1 MKSIN
6 KKILG
11 IINYLRFEKVII
23 KLSRIHTLK
32 KLYNQLWEDKSF
44 NYFEKKYL
52 RINSILEKSN
62 FNLRNKTILEIG
74 SGNSVGI
81 GFFLYSKGF
90 NLWDASDL
98 NRKPK
103 MNKELDLTTK
113 CNKKYNTNI
122 PKRCNKFKFV
132 KLDITKYKPSLD
144 AKYDLIIS
152 NATLEHVPLSK
163 IPDSISNMYKY
174 LKKNG
179 LMIHQIDFR
188 NHLNFE
194 NPFDFYKYSNKK
206 WELLIKNSIFYTN
219 RLRVSDFEELFK
231 KNNFKILIKEQTY
244 SILPKKIHVDLKNYT
259 NNSLRTKGTLFVLRK
274 N

>member
-1 MKSIN
+1 
-6 KKILG
+6 
-11 IINYLRFEKVII
+11 
-23 KLSRIHTLK
+23 
-32 KLYNQLWEDKSF
+32 
-44 NYFEKKYL
+44 
-52 RINSILEKSN
+52 
-62 FNLRNKTILEIG
+62 
-74 SGNSVGI
+74 
-81 GFFLYSKGF
+81 
-90 NLWDASDL
+90 
-98 NRKPK
+98 
-103 MNKELDLTTK
+103 
-113 CNKKYNTNI
+113 
-122 PKRCNKFKFV
+122 
-132 KLDITKYKPSLD
+132 
-144 AKYDLIIS
+144 
-152 NATLEHVPLSK
+152 
-163 IPDSISNMYKY
+163 
-174 LKKNG
+174 